1 MRCKKAASFA
11 AWRRTLP
18 GVGRDAA
25 KACVPSSHQSQPPL
39 SVFCIV
45 QGIFILRSFDNAKGL
60 QNVLGNVVVVL
71 VVVEH
76 KQGHIGDVHALVVVH
91 HGFVVQL
98 RVLQCGHDDM
108 PQGACRVALGAPDDF
123 ATIDNRVALLVGGN
137 AALAVDVVDLVDLAL
152 GKPSA
157 K

>member
-1 MRCKKAASFA
+1 M
-11 AWRRTLP
+11 
-18 GVGRDAA
+18 
-25 KACVPSSHQSQPPL
+25 
-39 SVFCIV
+39 
-45 QGIFILRSFDNAKGL
+45 
-60 QNVLGNVVVVL
+60 LGNVVVVL

-152 GKPSA
+152 GKHLDLKLNGVALIILKGFGAGKGDNLLLLRTHEEFQTFVCSSHNVKTSIKRKSRPFQT
-157 K
+157 